1 MATYERSERDL
12 VAAFTGL
19 VVESLHVTQD
29 VGSSSVACGVCGDP
43 GAAAASTP
51 AAARLGV
58 GDDVTVALSC
68 YEGHS
73 WEINGLYCGRHG
85 LDSVAETMAVR
96 AEDQA
101 VVRAVLEPAGYHGPD
116 GRYHPDA
123 LTLGQV
129 DVLEYSSTA
138 DGY

>member
-1 MATYERSERDL
+1 MATYDRSEQDL
-12 VAAFTGL
+12 AAAFTGL

-29 VGSSSVACGVCGDP
+29 VQSSSVACGVCGDP
-43 GAAAASTP
+43 DTAASRS
-51 AAARLGV
+51 AAERLGV

-73 WEINGLYCGRHG
+73 WEIHGLYCGRHG
-85 LDSVAETMAVR
+85 LESVAGTMGVR

-101 VVRAVLEPAGYHGPD
+101 VVRAVLEPAGYHAPD

-123 LTLGQV
+123 LTLGRV
-129 DVLEYSSTA
+129 DVLEYSPTA